1 MAVFK
6 QGLHILLHSFA
17 SERKHVTLKI
27 LQKLTINF
35 ALERNVPT
43 KSVKDKVH
51 GICGNNSDINSVQ
64 PLRICLKFFLRQGG
78 KEGEGI
84 T

>member
-17 SERKHVTLKI
+17 SERKHAGYLKNKL
-27 LQKLTINF
+27 LQELIINF

-43 KSVKDKVH
+43 VSVKEKVYD
-51 GICGNNSDINSVQ
+51 ICGNDSDINSVQ
-64 PLRICLKFFLRQGG
+64 P
-78 KEGEGI
+78 
-84 T
+84 